1 MRLTIELMPQE
12 EVVLLKNQDRFNL
25 CFWEEADQPEEIVE
39 YTFEDDDS
47 DDLQEEAAESRLL
60 AQFKSAE
67 DAELVL
73 TMFDIIQ
80 RSMQENNLR

>member
-1 MRLTIELMPQE
+1 MRLTIELMPKE
-12 EVVLLKNQDRFNL
+12 ETVLLKNQDRFNL
-25 CFWEEADQPEEIVE
+25 CFWEEADQPEEIAE
-39 YTFEDDDS
+39 YTLEDDDS
-47 DDLQEEAAESRLL
+47 EDLQEAAESRLL

-80 RSMQENNLR
+80 RSMQENNER